1 MKRLKEKL
9 ALANMV
15 MSVGILL
22 TIVPLVVGVMNI
34 ASTIGDESLA
44 AKALLGWTYVFIIYG
59 LLPVGLLFF
68 AGGLTWMFVLR
79 RKLKSAADEED
90 EEDEK

>member
-22 TIVPLVVGVMNI
+22 TIVPLVVGLMNI

-44 AKALLGWTYVFIIYG
+44 AKALLGWTYLFIIYG
-59 LLPVGLLFF
+59 LLPIGLLFF
-68 AGGLTWMFVLR
+68 AGGLTWMFLLR
-79 RKLKSAADEED
+79 RKLKSIPEDEDDDEE
-90 EEDEK
+90 